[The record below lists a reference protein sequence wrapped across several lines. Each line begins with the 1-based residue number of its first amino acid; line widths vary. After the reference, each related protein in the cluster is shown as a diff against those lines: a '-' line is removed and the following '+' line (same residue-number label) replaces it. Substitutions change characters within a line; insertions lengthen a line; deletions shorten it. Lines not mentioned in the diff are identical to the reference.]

1 MKQVIIL
8 LCCALL
14 GGCIEPAAQ
23 SGSEQTNKP
32 QQIEPYN
39 NDSRFGVWH
48 DDQRSVTCWIYDG
61 YRERSIACLP
71 DKDLAGGK

>member
-1 MKQVIIL
+1 MKQTIIL
-8 LCCALL
+8 LCCVLL
-14 GGCIEPAAQ
+14 GGCIERAQ
-23 SGSEQTNKP
+23 QDGDKPQKP

>member
-1 MKQVIIL
+1 MKQAIIL

-23 SGSEQTNKP
+23 SGSDQP

-39 NDSRFGVWH
+39 NDYRFGVWH
-48 DDQRSVTCWIYDG
+48 DDQRGVTCWIYDG

-71 DKDLAGGK
+71 DKDLEGEK